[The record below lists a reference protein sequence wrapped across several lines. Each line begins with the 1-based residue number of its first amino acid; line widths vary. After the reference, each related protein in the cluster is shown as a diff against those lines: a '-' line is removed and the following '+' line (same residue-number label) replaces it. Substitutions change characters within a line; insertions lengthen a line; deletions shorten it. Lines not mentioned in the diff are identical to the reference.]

1 MARTRTII
9 FILSALA
16 FILTACAPSRPA
28 APTAVPATPTP
39 AASEQKLTFKS
50 GNLTLEG
57 FLYKP
62 AGDGPFPALVWNHGR
77 EAHPDEGSEF
87 DSIAAA
93 FVPEGYVVFAPVRRG
108 QGGSDGES
116 IEDEIKEERE
126 RNGDAAAQVLFA
138 KLMATEQLDDQLA
151 GLAYLESQPFVD
163 RDRIGV
169 MGCADGGVQAILG
182 AAADHSY
189 KAAVAISPASDNWAA
204 NLPLQ
209 TQLLQAVGSIDVPV
223 YIFHASQDANKDP
236 GRTLAKEFERLRK
249 TYRLK
254 IYTPFGTPEQQTTC
268 FGGPIG
274 VEIWKPEALTFFGQV
289 LR

>member
-9 FILSALA
+9 FMLSALA
-16 FILTACAPSRPA
+16 FVLTACAPARPL
-28 APTAVPATPTP
+28 APTPVPATPTP

-50 GNLTLEG
+50 GDLSLEG

-87 DSIAAA
+87 DSVAAA

-116 IEDEIKEERE
+116 IEDEVQEERE
-126 RNGDAAAQVLFA
+126 RNGDDAAQELFA

-151 GLAYLESQPFVD
+151 GLAYLQSQAFVD
-163 RDRIGV
+163 RERIGV
-169 MGCADGGVQAILG
+169 MGCGDGGVQAILG
-182 AAADHSY
+182 AAANRGY
-189 KAAVAISPASDNWAA
+189 KAAVAISPASENWAA

-209 TQLLQAVGSIDVPV
+209 TQLLQAIASINMPV
-223 YIFHASQDANKDP
+223 YMMHPSQDVNKDP
-236 GRTLAKEFERLRK
+236 GRTLAKEFDRLGK
-249 TYRLK
+249 INRLK
-254 IYTPFGTPEQQTTC
+254 IYSPFGTPEQQTTC
-268 FGGPIG
+268 FGGPVG
-274 VEIWKPEALTFFGQV
+274 VEIWKPEALTFLGQV